1 MANLTPNHLQ
11 QLDIADLAA
20 QAETIRDAV
29 AAKTVS
35 ARQVGELFCAL
46 VNACGDINAAVR
58 LFLSVNIPELQADIS
73 ARLAGADSAAADT
86 RAELQKSEAARARLE
101 ALVSQLSGQSLS
113 APLRV
118 DIIAAPREV
127 TLSNPVRQQIRAR
140 LFPRFGLGSVLC
152 IGDHAALEV
161 SPDGFISPLRP
172 GRSYVNAV
180 ATSDTSIYQR
190 LCIDVVPPRLRLS
203 ASGAL
208 RISAKGNLRLT

>member
-1 MANLTPNHLQ
+1 MANLTPNSLQ
-11 QLDIADLAA
+11 QLDTSGLAA

-35 ARQVGELFCAL
+35 ARQVGELFYAL
-46 VNACGDINAAVR
+46 VEACGDINAAVR
-58 LFLSVNIPELQADIS
+58 LFLNVNLPEILGDIS
-73 ARLAGADSAAADT
+73 TRLAGADSAAADT

-101 ALVSQLSGQSLS
+101 ALISQLSGQSLA

-118 DIIAAPREV
+118 DIIHAPREV
-127 TLSNPVRQQIRAR
+127 TLSNPVQQRIRAR

-161 SPDGFISPLRP
+161 SPDGFITPLRL

-180 ATSDTSIYQR
+180 ATSDTSVYKR

-203 ASGAL
+203 AAGSL
-208 RISAKGNLRLT
+208 RIGAKGNLRLT

>member
-1 MANLTPNHLQ
+1 MANLTPNPLQ
-11 QLDIADLAA
+11 QLDTSGLIA

-29 AAKTVS
+29 AAKTIS

-46 VNACGDINAAVR
+46 VEACGDINAAVR
-58 LFLSVNIPELQADIS
+58 LFLNVNIPELQDDIS
-73 ARLAGADSAAADT
+73 ARLAGADTAAADT

-101 ALVSQLSGQSLS
+101 ALISQLSGQSLA

-118 DIIAAPREV
+118 DIISTPREV

-161 SPDGFISPLRP
+161 SPDGFVTPLRL